1 MNYISG
7 IHSFLG
13 QNEYK
18 ALVNTFVYSNFN
30 YWSFVWYFSIKKSTN
45 EIEKMQERSLKL
57 FYYNAT
63 DTYVGLFKFLA
74 AFYRN

>member
-30 YWSFVWYFSIKKSTN
+30 YWSFVWYF
-45 EIEKMQERSLKL
+45 Q
-57 FYYNAT
+57 
-63 DTYVGLFKFLA
+63 
-74 AFYRN
+74 